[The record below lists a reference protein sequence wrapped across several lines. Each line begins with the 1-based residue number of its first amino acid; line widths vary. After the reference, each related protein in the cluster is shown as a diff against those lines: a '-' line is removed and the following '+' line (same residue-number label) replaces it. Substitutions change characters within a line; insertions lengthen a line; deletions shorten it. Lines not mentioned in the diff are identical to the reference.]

1 MANLDDMK
9 EYCET
14 CAEELELGQ
23 IGECDCCQQEKGK
36 HGANLAMAK
45 PIPVVSKPGD
55 YCHFNGRQSLP
66 YAITRSQA
74 AVGLLSVR
82 DFVRRGQGKLT
93 RTGVGQYTLVT
104 FDTLL
109 LNTRNAGG
117 GHAPK

>member
-1 MANLDDMK
+1 MANLDDMR

-14 CAEELELGQ
+14 CSEELELGQ
-23 IGECDCCQQEKGK
+23 IGACDCCQQKR
-36 HGANLAMAK
+36 AQSTLVITK
-45 PIPVVSKPGD
+45 PIPMVSKPGD
-55 YCHFNGRQSLP
+55 YCHFNGRESLP
-66 YAITRSQA
+66 YAITRQQA
-74 AVGLLSVR
+74 AAGLLSVR